1 MLKTTKKGFT
11 IIEVVIVLVIGA
23 VIMLGVFLVV
33 PGLQRS
39 AQNQRRQDIARQFL
53 SGIEQFKANNGGRA
67 VVDTDIAAITTQ
79 IGDRALTDPNGNVTT
94 FSINQNPA
102 GINRAVF
109 QNNRRCVDTDFGP
122 VGAAP
127 GSSAVVIA
135 IATPTTNA
143 SGTPFQR
150 YCISN

>member
-67 VVDTDIAAITTQ
+67 VADTDIAAITTQ
-79 IGDRALTDPNGNVTT
+79 IGDKALKDPNGQVTDIVT
-94 FSINQNPA
+94 PA
-102 GINRAVF
+102 VPNKVTVASFRDNTKCEGDKFA
-109 QNNRRCVDTDFGP
+109 TTSS
-122 VGAAP
+122 P
-127 GSSAVVIA
+127 GSTAVMIA
-135 IATPTTNA
+135 LSTQDTN
-143 SGTPFQR
+143 SNGTPFQT

>member
-67 VVDTDIAAITTQ
+67 VAATDIGAITTQ
-79 IGDRALTDPNGNVTT
+79 IGNIALTDPDGTVTT
-94 FSINQNPA
+94 FTINADPT
-102 GINRAVF
+102 RVHTAVF
-109 QNNRRCVDTDFGP
+109 QNNTRCVDTNFGP
-122 VGAAP
+122 LGAAP